1 NAQAMAAYLDSLQQP
16 SGLLY
21 HGPGPPYYWG
31 RGGGW
36 IAAGLTE
43 LLSELPAD
51 HPRRARI
58 LAGYRKAMATLLTYQ
73 APEGLWRQL
82 VDKPELWLETSGSGM
97 YTFAMVTGVKKGWLD
112 AKTYGPA
119 ARRAW
124 LALVSQ
130 LDAEANM
137 QNVSVGTNIAAV
149 EVGSNLDTQ
158 YKFYLARE
166 RKTGDLHGQGPMTWT
181 AMALLR

>member
-1 NAQAMAAYLDSLQQP
+1 LQQP
-16 SGLLY
+16 NGLLF
-21 HGPGPPYYWG
+21 HGPGTPYHWG

-36 IAAGLTE
+36 IAAGMSE
-43 LLSELPAD
+43 LLSELPPD

-58 LAGYRKAMATLLTYQ
+58 LAGYRTMMATLLTHQ
-73 APEGLWRQL
+73 SPEGLWRQL

-97 YTFAMVTGVKKGWLD
+97 YAFAMVTGVKKGWLD

-124 LALVSQ
+124 LALVHQ
-130 LDAEANM
+130 IDAQGNV

-149 EVGSNLDTQ
+149 EVGPDPQTQ
-158 YKFYLARE
+158 YKFYVDRA
-166 RKTGDLHGQGPMTWT
+166 RKTGDLHGQGPITWT
-181 AMALLR
+181 AMALMR